1 MNNDVKKIIIGYID
15 DDIDAM
21 YSSYREIKRELRK
34 IVSLDEYK
42 KFDIK
47 PSFIFIKD
55 ERTQEDFWDSL
66 LENNYHA
73 LIIDFRLSN
82 SEIFD
87 SAEIMWKRIKSHNAH
102 FPLAIYTS
110 YSDEVTIDR
119 NAERIFE
126 KDVSGQTSD
135 MIRYLLKQI
144 THNFEEI
151 KILERANLGLKNDQS
166 ISYSVLKNEEEIEKQ
181 FSLFYDSNY
190 SEDEEE
196 KFKILMKNAFEIIDK
211 YSERHDDK

>member
-1 MNNDVKKIIIGYID
+1 MNNDVKKIVIGYID

-21 YSSYREIKRELRK
+21 YSSYSEIKRELKK

-73 LIIDFRLSN
+73 LIMDFRLSN

-126 KDVSGQTSD
+126 KDVAGQTSD
-135 MIRYLLKQI
+135 MMRYLLKQI

-151 KILERANLGLKNDQS
+151 EILERANLGLKNDQS

>member
-1 MNNDVKKIIIGYID
+1 MNNDIKKIVIGYID
-15 DDIDAM
+15 DDMDAM
-21 YSSYREIKRELRK
+21 YSSYSEIKRELRK

-42 KFDIK
+42 EFDIK

-55 ERTQEDFWDSL
+55 KETQEDFWNSL

-73 LIIDFRLSN
+73 LIMDFRLSN
-82 SEIFD
+82 SGIFD
-87 SAEIMWKRIKSHNAH
+87 SAEIMWKRIKSYNAH

-126 KDVSGQTSD
+126 KDVSGQTGD
-135 MIRYLLKQI
+135 MMDYLLKQI
-144 THNFEEI
+144 TRNFEEI
-151 KILERANLGLKNDQS
+151 EILERINMGLKNDQS
-166 ISYSVLKNEEEIEKQ
+166 ISFSVLKYEEEIEKQ
-181 FSLFYDSNY
+181 FSIFYDSNY

-196 KFKILMKNAFEIIDK
+196 KFKTLMENAFEIIDK

>member
-1 MNNDVKKIIIGYID
+1 MNNDIKKIVIGYID
-15 DDIDAM
+15 DDMDAM
-21 YSSYREIKRELRK
+21 YSSYSEIKRELRK
-34 IVSLDEYK
+34 MISLDEYK
-42 KFDIK
+42 EFDIK

-55 ERTQEDFWDSL
+55 EETQEDFWNSL

-73 LIIDFRLSN
+73 LIMDFRLSN

-87 SAEIMWKRIKSHNAH
+87 SAEIMWKRIKSYNAH

-110 YSDEVTIDR
+110 YSDEVTIDK

-126 KDVSGQTSD
+126 KDISGQTGD
-135 MIRYLLKQI
+135 MINYLLKQI
-144 THNFEEI
+144 MRNFEEI
-151 KILERANLGLKNDQS
+151 EILERINLGLKNDQS
-166 ISYSVLKNEEEIEKQ
+166 ISYSVLKNEEEIDKQ

-196 KFKILMKNAFEIIDK
+196 KFKILMENAFEIIGK
-211 YSERHDDK
+211 YSERYDDK